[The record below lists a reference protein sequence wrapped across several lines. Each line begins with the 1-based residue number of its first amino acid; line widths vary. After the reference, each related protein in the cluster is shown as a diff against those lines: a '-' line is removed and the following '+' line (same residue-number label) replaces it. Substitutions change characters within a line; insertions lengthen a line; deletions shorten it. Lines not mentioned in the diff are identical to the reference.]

1 MSTIKRVEQALKY
14 HPDLRDSDKALM
26 LHHWANE
33 GLHLSAAQEKIF
45 LANCT
50 TPETIS
56 RARRALRE
64 EYPGSEKVEE
74 KRFNKFQ
81 AYKNNKAVSW
91 L

>member
-26 LHHWANE
+26 LHHWDNE
-33 GLHLSAAQEKIF
+33 GLHLSAVQQKIF

-64 EYPGSEKVEE
+64 EYPGSDKVEQE
-74 KRFNKFQ
+74 RYNKFVT
-81 AYKNNKAVSW
+81 YKNDQGA
-91 L
+91 LRI